1 MSTTEIRQKLF
12 DYIRVADD
20 KKVKAIYTIIKNEIK
35 EDVDI
40 WTDEFLQELNKRTA
54 DYESG
59 KVKGYTWEEVKAR
72 AEEYS
77 IVLSQEEKQL

>member
-20 KKVKAIYTIIKNEIK
+20 KKVNAIYTILSNEIE
-35 EDVDI
+35 EDTDI

-54 DYESG
+54 DFESG
-59 KVKGYTWEEVKAR
+59 KVMGFTWKEVKSR
-72 AEEYS
+72 AKEFAKT
-77 IVLSQEEKQL
+77 KQP

>member
-20 KKVKAIYTIIKNEIK
+20 KKVKAIYTILSNEIQ
-35 EDVDI
+35 EDTDI

-54 DYESG
+54 DFESG
-59 KVKGYTWEEVKAR
+59 KVMGFTWNEVKSR
-72 AEEYS
+72 AKEFAKA
-77 IVLSQEEKQL
+77 KQV

>member
-1 MSTTEIRQKLF
+1 MAMSTTEIRRKLF

-20 KKVKAIYTIIKNEIK
+20 RKVKAIYTIIETEIQ

-54 DYESG
+54 DFESG
-59 KVKGYTWEEVKAR
+59 SVKGYSWAELKTRAKAF
-72 AEEYS
+72 AKA
-77 IVLSQEEKQL
+77 KQT

>member
-20 KKVKAIYTIIKNEIK
+20 KKVKAIYTILSDEIQ
-35 EDVDI
+35 EDTDI

-54 DYESG
+54 DFESG
-59 KVKGYTWEEVKAR
+59 NVMGFTWKEVKSR
-72 AEEYS
+72 AKEFAKA
-77 IVLSQEEKQL
+77 KQV

>member
-20 KKVKAIYTIIKNEIK
+20 KKVKAIYTIIEKEIH

-40 WTDEFLQELNKRTA
+40 WTDEFLQELNKRTE
-54 DYESG
+54 DVESG
-59 KVKGYTWEEVKAR
+59 KIKGLTWKEVKSR
-72 AEEYS
+72 AKEFAKA
-77 IVLSQEEKQL
+77 KQA

>member
-20 KKVKAIYTIIKNEIK
+20 KKVKAIYTILSNEIQ
-35 EDVDI
+35 EDTDI

-54 DYESG
+54 DFESG
-59 KVKGYTWEEVKAR
+59 NVMGFTWKEVKSR
-72 AEEYS
+72 AKEFAKA
-77 IVLSQEEKQL
+77 KQV

>member
-20 KKVKAIYTIIKNEIK
+20 KKVKAFYTIIENEIK
-35 EDVDI
+35 EEADI

-54 DYESG
+54 DFESG
-59 KVKGYTWEEVKAR
+59 KVKGYTWDEVKSR
-72 AEEYS
+72 AKEFA
-77 IVLSQEEKQL
+77 KAK